1 MKSNQLKWLPLLIF
15 VPAGGALAQQTGG
28 DHNHLSA
35 EVNATAEY
43 TDNATKQ
50 ELDEN
55 KISERQEIY
64 NLGLN
69 AGYANDWLLF
79 GTAYDAYKMAFEED
93 SQPDYSYVE
102 GSSSLTLGNP
112 YQPVNLLLSH
122 SRRSVLGTP
131 DAVDLT
137 NNRDQ
142 RDIVTAQPMVKWHL
156 TDADL
161 LLVRGYWSEVSF
173 RENKDKKS
181 NQNGGEV
188 SWVRSISKVDE
199 LQLIYQ
205 QNKTSFAA
213 FPAADYD
220 YQSLMARY
228 SANLN
233 HFSYMVQVGQ
243 DSAKPASQQDTYSK
257 PSYRIETSYDT
268 GINTFKA
275 IASQTIS
282 NSSVGDGNSLGLGS
296 GGLSGNSQKIDLMT
310 LSKIE
315 VSWLNRGLC
324 ARCTL
329 TLGGSAGREDYKV
342 IQEDGHNSSV
352 SAGLSYKF
360 ARAATLGLTLS
371 HHDKNF
377 AAGSGLSS
385 YKSDNAKLSFG
396 YDFHNDLS
404 LRIYQEF
411 EKRDSTSANARK
423 YDENITGLNL
433 SYRF

>member
-1 MKSNQLKWLPLLIF
+1 MKSNHKKWLPLLIF
-15 VPAGGALAQQTGG
+15 VPASSVLAQQSGS
-28 DHNHLSA
+28 DRNHLA
-35 EVNATAEY
+35 MDVNATTEY

-50 ELDEN
+50 EVDEN
-55 KISERQEIY
+55 KISERQDIY
-64 NLGLN
+64 NLGVN
-69 AGYANDWLLF
+69 AGYTNDWLML
-79 GTAYDAYKMAFEED
+79 GTAYDAYKMVFEKD
-93 SQPDYSYVE
+93 SQPDYSYLE

-137 NNRDQ
+137 TNRDQ
-142 RDIVTAQPMVKWHL
+142 RDIITAQPMVKWHF

-161 LLVRGYWSEVSF
+161 LLLRGYWSEVSF
-173 RENKDKKS
+173 RENADKKS
-181 NQNGGEV
+181 NQSGGEI
-188 SWVRSISKVDE
+188 SWVRSITKVDE
-199 LQLIYQ
+199 LQVIYQ
-205 QNKTSFAA
+205 QNKTSFSK
-213 FPAADYD
+213 FPSADYD

-233 HFSYMVQVGQ
+233 HFSYMVQVGR
-243 DSAKPASQQDTYSK
+243 DSAKPESQKDSYSK
-257 PSYRIETSYDT
+257 PSYRVEASYDT

-275 IASQTIS
+275 IGSQTIS

-296 GGLSGNSQKIDLMT
+296 GGMSGNSQNIDLMT

-315 VSWLNRGLC
+315 LSWLNRGLC

-329 TLGGSAGREDYKV
+329 TLGVSSGREDYKV
-342 IQEDGHNSSV
+342 LAEDGHNTSV

-377 AAGSGLSS
+377 ATNSS
-385 YKSDNAKLSFG
+385 LNAYTSDNAKLSFG
-396 YDFHNDLS
+396 YDFQNDLS
-404 LRIYQEF
+404 LRVYQEF
-411 EKRDSTSANARK
+411 EKRDSTKANARK

>member
-1 MKSNQLKWLPLLIF
+1 MKSNHIKWLPLLIF
-15 VPAGGALAQQTGG
+15 VPASGVMAQQSGG
-28 DHNHLSA
+28 NHNHLSA
-35 EVNATAEY
+35 EINATTEY

-50 ELDEN
+50 ELDED
-55 KISERQEIY
+55 KISEQQEIY
-64 NLGLN
+64 NLGVN
-69 AGYANDWLLF
+69 AGYANDWLMF
-79 GTAYDAYKMAFEED
+79 GTAYDAYKMMFDKD
-93 SQPDYSYVE
+93 SQPDYSYLE

-137 NNRDQ
+137 TNRDQ
-142 RDIVTAQPMVKWHL
+142 RDIVTAQPMVKWHF

-161 LLVRGYWSEVSF
+161 LLLRGYWSDVTY

-181 NQNGGEV
+181 NQSGGEV
-188 SWVRSISKVDE
+188 AWVRTISKVDE

-205 QNKTSFAA
+205 QNKTSFDA
-213 FPAADYD
+213 FPAADYE
-220 YQSLMARY
+220 YKSLMARY

-243 DSAKPASQQDTYSK
+243 DSAKPESQKDTYSK

-296 GGLSGNSQKIDLMT
+296 GGLSGNSKNIDLMT
-310 LSKIE
+310 LSKLE
-315 VSWLNRGLC
+315 LSWLYRGVC

-329 TLGGSAGREDYKV
+329 TLGGSSGREDYKV

-352 SAGLSYKF
+352 TAGFSYKF
-360 ARAATLGLTLS
+360 VREATLGLSLS
-371 HHDKNF
+371 HHDKKF
-377 AAGSGLSS
+377 AANSGLSS

-396 YDFHNDLS
+396 YEFHNDLS

-411 EKRDSTSANARK
+411 EKRDGTSARSRK

-433 SYRF
+433 AYRF